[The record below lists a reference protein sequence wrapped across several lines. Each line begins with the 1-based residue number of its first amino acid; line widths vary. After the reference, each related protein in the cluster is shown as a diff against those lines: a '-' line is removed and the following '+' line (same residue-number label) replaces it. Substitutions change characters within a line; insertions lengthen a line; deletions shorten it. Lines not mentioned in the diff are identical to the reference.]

1 MERDQLWQA
10 VLGELELSL
19 SKANFT
25 TWFKNTFVD
34 VCDESSVTVA
44 CPNTFTMSWLDQKYH
59 KEIARALQNVT
70 GSAVLKVSFRVA
82 TRRSVDAAHTQQAV
96 IAAQKATQQQPSGTA
111 RIDAV
116 IAPSQ
121 LSPAGLNPKYTF
133 DNFIVGKNNELARA
147 ACMAVVKSPGT
158 VYNPLF
164 IYGGVGLGKTHIMQ
178 AVGHEIQQ
186 RYPKAR
192 VVYVTSER
200 FTNEFIKS
208 VQEGQSENF
217 KKRYRTVDVLLIDD
231 IQFISGKE
239 GTQEEFFHTFN
250 TLHQADKQ
258 IILTSDRPP
267 KAIPAL
273 EDRLVSR
280 FQWGMIADI
289 SVPEFETRMAI
300 IERKCQ
306 EAGVQFQEDVLHY
319 IAENIQSNIR
329 ELEGALNKLTAYR
342 DLKQITI
349 GLEQAKEILGSTV
362 NQGHKGAIT
371 PRRIIEV
378 VSGFFEISIED
389 IVGGSRKKELVIP
402 RQIAMYLMREEMSSS
417 YPSIGR
423 EFGGRDHTTAM
434 HACTKM
440 EEYTQKDER
449 IKQDIISLRQK
460 IYHS

>member
-1 MERDQLWQA
+1 M
-10 VLGELELSL
+10 
-19 SKANFT
+19 
-25 TWFKNTFVD
+25 
-34 VCDESSVTVA
+34 
-44 CPNTFTMSWLDQKYH
+44 
-59 KEIARALQNVT
+59 
-70 GSAVLKVSFRVA
+70 
-82 TRRSVDAAHTQQAV
+82 DA
-96 IAAQKATQQQPSGTA
+96 I
-111 RIDAV
+111 
-116 IAPSQ
+116 IAPQMS
-121 LSPAGLNPKYTF
+121 SGGLNPKYTF

-178 AVGHEIQQ
+178 AVGHEIQ
-186 RYPKAR
+186 RHYPKAR

-217 KKRYRTVDVLLIDD
+217 KKRYRNVDVLLIDD

-300 IERKCQ
+300 IEKKCQ
-306 EAGVQFQEDVLHY
+306 EWGVEFQEDVLHY

-329 ELEGALNKLTAYR
+329 ELEGALNKLSAFR
-342 DLKQITI
+342 DLKKINI
-349 GLEQAKEILGSTV
+349 DLEQAKEILGSAV
-362 NQGHKGAIT
+362 QNGQRGAIT
-371 PRRIIEV
+371 PKRIIEV
-378 VSGFFEISIED
+378 VSVFFDITIEEIT
-389 IVGGSRKKELVIP
+389 GGSRKKELVIP
-402 RQIAMYLMREEMSSS
+402 RQIAMYLMRAEMNSS

-440 EEYTQKDER
+440 EEYVHKDER
-449 IKQDIISLRQK
+449 IKQDIVSLRQK